1 MAQIEGDLIDWTVY
15 TETRNALGSEF
26 VRILGYFREDG
37 AQSVSKIEEAMRSR
51 DSAQIVMPAHTLKG
65 ESSQF
70 GAVQLAAAAEKIE
83 MTARKCV
90 EYHQSPDE
98 ILELI
103 VALRPLFEDSLSE
116 LDRESS
122 PVIQRQAMGFGRRAS
137 GL

>member
-15 TETRNALGSEF
+15 TETRNALGAEF

-37 AQSVSKIEEAMRSR
+37 TQSVSKIEEAMRAR

-70 GAVQLAAAAEKIE
+70 GAVQLSAAAEKIE
-83 MTARKCV
+83 LTARKCV

-103 VALRPLFEDSLSE
+103 VALRPLFEESLSE

-137 GL
+137 GF